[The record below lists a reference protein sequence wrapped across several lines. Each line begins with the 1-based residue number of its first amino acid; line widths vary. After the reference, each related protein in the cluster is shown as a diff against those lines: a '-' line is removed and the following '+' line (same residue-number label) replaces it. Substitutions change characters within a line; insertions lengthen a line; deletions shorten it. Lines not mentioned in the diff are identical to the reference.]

1 MTCRLCQGREQRRG
15 FLVEGW
21 YSSYFC
27 CPTKRGR
34 VSLKCRLFHHGYLF
48 ALSWQSCDPVTF
60 DVYCHFVPSQA
71 NPRLG
76 GSLLYQKKHK
86 TIRLQTRLDHFYYML
101 IVKKQVHSREI
112 WFWICNWMELFQ
124 GKVCLFFAGVGFG
137 FYTIISYRFYD
148 SENIVRTWSN

>member
-86 TIRLQTRLDHFYYML
+86 TIRLQTRLDL
-101 IVKKQVHSREI
+101 IIST
-112 WFWICNWMELFQ
+112 ICSSSKNKCIL
-124 GKVCLFFAGVGFG
+124 VRYGFG
-137 FYTIISYRFYD
+137 YVTEWNYFRVRYACFLQGLDLDSIPSYHTVFTTPKIS
-148 SENIVRTWSN
+148 